1 MDLANARARLAQRRE
16 IAEDLRRLV
25 KGEVRFDPVT
35 CALYSTDASIYQME
49 PVGVVLPRDAE
60 DVSAVVRYCWE
71 NRIWLLPRG
80 GGTSLAGQAVNH
92 AVVLDFSKY
101 MNALLE
107 VSPEEGWVRVQ
118 PGIVLDELNAL
129 LRPHGLMYAPD
140 PSPSDRA
147 TVGGGIGNNSCGARS
162 ILYGKTLDQ
171 VLDLEVVLADGTP
184 TRFGEVPPT
193 ELERRMALPGL
204 EGQAYRE
211 VRRIALENREE
222 IERRFP
228 KLQRRVS
235 GYNLDEFLGERFNLA
250 RMVVGSEGTLAVVTE
265 ARVRVV
271 PRPRYTGVAVV
282 HFHDLL
288 ESMQGTV
295 ELLEE
300 HPSAIEM
307 MDGLII
313 RQARQQPGLAR
324 RLGFLQGDPQAIL
337 AVEVF
342 GDSPEEVQA
351 KLDRV
356 EARCRR
362 AGLGYAVTKLADAR
376 QADVWAMRKGGL
388 GLLMGIRGDLRPL
401 PFVEDTAVD
410 PARLPEYVARFDEI
424 IRRHGTTAAYYGHAS
439 VGCLHIRPLIN
450 LRTAEGLRRMV
461 RIAEEVADL
470 VLEFGGSLSGEHG
483 DGIVRGVFTEK
494 MFGPRL
500 YRAFQEVKRAF
511 DPRGLLNP
519 GKIIDCPPMTENLRV
534 HPGLQ
539 PWEPETHLDFSDYYG
554 FARAVLQCTGIGA
567 CRKTLTGVMCPSYM
581 ATRDEEHSTRGR
593 ANALRAVLT
602 GLLPREAFTSERLY
616 QVLDLCLECKAC
628 KTECESSVDMARIK
642 AEFLAHYYRAHGVPL
657 RARLFA
663 RVHDLSRW
671 GSALAPLSNWLAR
684 SPLGRWAQSRVGIHP
699 ARTLP
704 PFARRPF
711 RAWFR
716 SHRPHPNAGQRGRV
730 VLFDDTFMDYHYP
743 EVGISAVR
751 LLERA
756 GYEVVLGRAVC
767 CGRPMVSKGLLESAR
782 EHARRNVDALYPYVE
797 QGLPIVGCEPSCLLL
812 LKDEYPLLLPGDQ
825 KARAVA
831 ESAVLLDT
839 FLARLDEEGALDL
852 PLRPYEGRVLFHGHC
867 HQKALVGVQD
877 SARLLRKVPRAQV
890 EVLDAGCCGMAGSF
904 GYEKEHYEVSMRIGE
919 LRLFPAVRALHGPG
933 AVVVTGAS
941 CREQVA
947 HGTGARPLH
956 LAEFLAGLLEG

>member
-1 MDLANARARLAQRRE
+1 MDLASARARLSQRRE
-16 IAEDLRRLV
+16 IAEDLRRRV

-35 CALYSTDASIYQME
+35 CAIYSTDASIYQME

-60 DVSAVVRYCWE
+60 DVAEVVRYCWE
-71 NRIWLLPRG
+71 NGIWLLPRG
-80 GGTSLAGQAVNH
+80 GGTSLAGQGVNH
-92 AVVLDFSKY
+92 AVVLDFSRH

-107 VSPEEGWVRVQ
+107 VCPEEGWVRVQ

-129 LRPHGLMYAPD
+129 LRPYGLMYAPD
-140 PSPSDRA
+140 PSPSNRA

-162 ILYGKTLDQ
+162 IRFGKTLDQ
-171 VLDLEVVLADGTP
+171 VLELEAVLADGSP
-184 TRFGEVPPT
+184 VRLGEVSPA
-193 ELERRMALPGL
+193 EWERRMALGGL
-204 EGQAYRE
+204 EGQIYRE
-211 VRRIALENREE
+211 VRRIALEHREE
-222 IERRFP
+222 IDRRFP
-228 KLQRRVS
+228 KIQRRVS
-235 GYNLDEFLGERFNLA
+235 GYNLDEAVGDRFNLA
-250 RMVVGSEGTLAVVTE
+250 RLVVGSEGTLAVVTE

-271 PRPRYTGVAVV
+271 PRPRFTGVAVV

-288 ESMQGTV
+288 ESMRGTV

-300 HPSAIEM
+300 DPSAIEM
-307 MDGLII
+307 VDGLIL
-313 RQARQQPGLAR
+313 RQARGQPGLAR
-324 RLGFLQGDPQAIL
+324 RLGFLQGDPAAIL

-342 GDSPEEVQA
+342 GESREEVEA
-351 KLDRV
+351 KLERV
-356 EARCRR
+356 AERCRR
-362 AGLGYAVTKLADAR
+362 AGLGYAVTRLADAR
-376 QADVWAMRKGGL
+376 QADVWAVRKGGL

-424 IRRHGTTAAYYGHAS
+424 IRRHGTSAAYYGHAS

-450 LRTAEGLRRMV
+450 LRTEEGLRRMV

-500 YRAFQEVKRAF
+500 YRAFREVKRAF
-511 DPRGLLNP
+511 DPRGILNP
-519 GKIIDCPPMTENLRV
+519 GKIVDCPPMTENLRV

-539 PWEPETHLDFSDYYG
+539 PWEPETRLDFSDYQG
-554 FARAVLQCTGIGA
+554 FARAVFQCTGIGA

-602 GLLPREAFTSERLY
+602 GLLPRDAFTSERLY
-616 QVLDLCLECKAC
+616 EVLDLCLECKAC

-642 AEFLAHYYRAHGVPL
+642 AEFLYHYHRAHGVPL

-663 RVHDLSRW
+663 HVHELGRW
-671 GSALAPLSNWLAR
+671 GSAFAPLSNWLAR
-684 SPLGRWAQSRVGIHP
+684 SPLARRVQSLLGIHP
-699 ARTLP
+699 ARSLP
-704 PFARRPF
+704 PFASRPF

-716 SHRPHPNAGQRGRV
+716 AHRPHPNAGRRGRV

-743 EVGISAVR
+743 QVGIAAVR

-756 GYEVVLGRAVC
+756 GYQVVLGRAVC
-767 CGRPMVSKGLLESAR
+767 CGRPRVSKGLLDEAR
-782 EHARRNVDALYPYVE
+782 ELARRNVEALYPYVE
-797 QGLPIVGCEPSCLLL
+797 QGLPVVGCEPSCVLL
-812 LKDEYPLLLPGDQ
+812 LKDEYPLLLPGDE

-831 ESAVLLDT
+831 EAAVLLDT
-839 FLARLDEEGALDL
+839 FLARLDEEGELDL
-852 PLRPYEGRVLFHGHC
+852 AFRPYEGRVLFHGHC
-867 HQKALVGVQD
+867 HQRALVGVQD
-877 SARLLRKVPRAQV
+877 SARLLGRVPGARV

-919 LRLFPAVRALHGPG
+919 LRLFPALRSLKDGG
-933 AVVVTGAS
+933 TVVVTGAS

-947 HGTGARPLH
+947 HGTGLRPLH
-956 LAEFLAGLLEG
+956 LAEFLAGQLAE